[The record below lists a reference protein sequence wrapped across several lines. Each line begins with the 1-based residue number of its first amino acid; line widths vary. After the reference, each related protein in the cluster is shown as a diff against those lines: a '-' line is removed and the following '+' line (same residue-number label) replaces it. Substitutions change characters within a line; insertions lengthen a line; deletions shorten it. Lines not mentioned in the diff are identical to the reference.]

1 VAMMRR
7 VTTPLRCGLVI
18 RSGDLDFSCFFGIL
32 FARID
37 WLMVRGAIGV
47 AWKDRDWRRMEEK
60 GLGFSGRGLMHDAQ
74 TSEVRAR
81 ARNAGNICRCRE
93 QRQRLMLNVVVC

>member
-1 VAMMRR
+1 MSFTRATFRLAELGFLGVAMMRR

-18 RSGDLDFSCFFGIL
+18 RSGDLDFSCFFGTL

-60 GLGFSGRGLMHDAQ
+60 GLG
-74 TSEVRAR
+74 
-81 ARNAGNICRCRE
+81 
-93 QRQRLMLNVVVC
+93 